1 MGCWFLSQKKF
12 LIVLLAVM
20 ELLQVVSGSTNS
32 GDIEALKE
40 FMRGFE
46 SSSVTPGSCLSS
58 WDFAY
63 DPCDASFS
71 DHFTCG
77 FRCDATVAGYSRV
90 TEISLDRAGYT
101 GYLSFLSLPYLE
113 TLDVADNRLAGAI
126 PISIGNLTSLRRL
139 TLSNNFFSG
148 EIPSS
153 IAALPALE
161 ELYLDNNLLQGEIP
175 ADLGQLQSLKRLEL
189 QGNGLS
195 GEFLDLGSLQNLLFL
210 DASNNLLS
218 GALPT
223 NLPSSLVV
231 LSMRN
236 NSFEGGIPSN
246 LRRLTFLQV
255 VDLSHNKLS
264 GAIAPFLFEH
274 PSLEQLTLSYNSF
287 ISLEVPASYGLKS
300 QLIAIDIGYNKLQGL
315 LPAFVAVMPR
325 LSALSL
331 GNNQFTGMIP
341 SQYALKTV
349 LPGPG
354 TAPFMRLLLSGNYL
368 FGPIPSPLMGMKSGS
383 ATVSLVD
390 NCLLRCPQEFFF
402 CQGGQQKSSSACRRF
417 SPVIPLQ

>member
-1 MGCWFLSQKKF
+1 MGFCSRKMF
-12 LIVLLAVM
+12 LIVLVAVFQ
-20 ELLQVVSGSTNS
+20 LLEVVSGSTYS

-40 FMRGFE
+40 LKRGFE

-58 WDFAY
+58 WDFSY

-77 FRCDATVAGYSRV
+77 FRCDVTVDGYSRV
-90 TEISLDRAGYT
+90 TEISLDRAGYA
-101 GYLSFLSLPYLE
+101 GSLSLFPLPYLE
-113 TLDVADNRLAGAI
+113 ALDVTDNRLAGAV
-126 PISIGNLTSLRRL
+126 PSSIRNLTRLRRL

-175 ADLGQLQSLKRLEL
+175 ADLGRLQSLKRLEL
-189 QGNGLS
+189 QGNELYGD
-195 GEFLDLGSLQNLLFL
+195 FPDLGSLQNLLFL

-218 GALPT
+218 GALPAS
-223 NLPSSLVV
+223 LPPSLVE

-236 NSFEGGIPSN
+236 NSFEADIPSN
-246 LRRLTFLQV
+246 LRSLTFLQV

-264 GAIAPFLFEH
+264 GAVAPFLFEH

-287 ISLEVPASYGLKS
+287 TSLETPGSYGLKS
-300 QLIAIDIGYNKLQGL
+300 QLIAVDISYNKLQGL
-315 LPAFVAVMPR
+315 LPAFVAIMPS

-331 GNNQFTGMIP
+331 ENNQFTGMIP

-354 TAPFMRLLLSGNYL
+354 TSPFVRLLLSGNYL

-390 NCLLRCPQEFFF
+390 NCLLRCPEELFF
-402 CQGGQQKSSSACRRF
+402 CQGGRQKSSSTCRNF